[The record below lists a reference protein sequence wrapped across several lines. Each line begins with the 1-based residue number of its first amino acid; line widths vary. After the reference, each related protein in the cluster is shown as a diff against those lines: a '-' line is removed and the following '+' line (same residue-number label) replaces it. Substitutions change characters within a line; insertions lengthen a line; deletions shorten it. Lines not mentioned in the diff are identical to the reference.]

1 LFLLAEV
8 SRHAYQAV
16 DIKQLIIDISAKVA
30 LDRGPIWLTLGVN
43 TAEMG

>member
-1 LFLLAEV
+1 M
-8 SRHAYQAV
+8 
-16 DIKQLIIDISAKVA
+16 SAKVA